1 MNYKVN
7 KSHDEDG
14 PDWGA
19 TALLPVLSQAQ
30 TTHQYTVMIDEA
42 IGEASYYRN
51 VVQML
56 LQATED
62 DVVILHINSPGG
74 LLSGAQTIIEALKA
88 TEAHTVALL
97 VGSCS
102 SAASLISMHCMD
114 VVVTDSAESLIHPPR
129 GGSFGKVTDMHSGSQ
144 HFLKVSNRMFKDAYE
159 GFLSEDELKE
169 VIAGREMF
177 LDADDL
183 RQRYQ
188 ARQDYFMQLSEG
200 DNVEAE
206 EPTEVA
212 GNIEVRSEDRR
223 SKGKKK

>member
-1 MNYKVN
+1 MNYKAN
-7 KSHDEDG
+7 KSHEDDG
-14 PDWGA
+14 PEWGA
-19 TALLPVLSQAQ
+19 TALLPVLSQEQ
-30 TTHQYTVMIDEA
+30 TTYQYTVMIDEA

-56 LQATED
+56 LQASED

-129 GGSFGKVTDMHSGSQ
+129 GGAVGKVTDVHSGSQ
-144 HFLKVSNRMFKDAYE
+144 HFLKISNRMFKDAYA
-159 GFLSEDELKE
+159 GFLTDDELRE
-169 VIAGREMF
+169 IIAGREMF

-188 ARQDYFMQLSEG
+188 ARQDYFIQLSEG
-200 DNVEAE
+200 ENIETE
-206 EPTEVA
+206 ELATLT
-212 GNIEVRSEDRR
+212 GNTEVRSEDGR
-223 SKGKKK
+223 SKSKKK